1 MELADKSIF
10 IATPMYGG
18 NCTAGYTESLVNTVM
33 QLVSKGYYVQYC
45 SLINES
51 LITRARNTL
60 TEIFLQSSCKHLLFI
75 DADQTFRA
83 DDIERMYNEDKDI
96 LGAVVPMKSINW
108 TSVREAVLAAKP
120 DLHLYTGQFNINPID
135 ENKNADFTKVFE
147 VKYVGTG
154 MMLINRNVFDKLSA
168 AVKKYKHN
176 TSEVYNIK
184 RGQYIYDYWNLTI
197 DEREEL
203 LSEDYQFCKL
213 WRDIGGKVYAVA
225 YPKITHFGTYGFNGK
240 LLNK

>member
-1 MELADKSIF
+1 
-10 IATPMYGG
+10 
-18 NCTAGYTESLVNTVM
+18 
-33 QLVSKGYYVQYC
+33 
-45 SLINES
+45 
-51 LITRARNTL
+51 
-60 TEIFLQSSCKHLLFI
+60 LLFI